1 MYLLNS
7 ACLESQIQLIRK
19 IRFPHNLVLGYTF
32 FFFFFFGK
40 EESWEREEEGE
51 ERKEGR
57 PGQEER
63 GGNGEGN
70 VKMLLWG
77 CLWYSQK
84 EEVLV

>member
-32 FFFFFFGK
+32 FFFFFFLARRRVGK
-40 EESWEREEEGE
+40 EEEGE

>member
-32 FFFFFFGK
+32 FFFFLFLARRRVGK
-40 EESWEREEEGE
+40 ERKRGRKG
-51 ERKEGR
+51 RKEGQDR
-57 PGQEER
+57 R
-63 GGNGEGN
+63 REGN